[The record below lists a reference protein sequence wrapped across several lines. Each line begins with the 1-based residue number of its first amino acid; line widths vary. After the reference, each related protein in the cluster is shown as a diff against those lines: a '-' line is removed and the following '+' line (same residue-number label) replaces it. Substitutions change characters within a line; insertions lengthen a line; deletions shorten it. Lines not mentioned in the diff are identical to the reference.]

1 MKKYINIKI
10 DFVPYLGIGIGTQRT
25 MVSRDILFFLPF
37 VVIELSINKI
47 KS

>member
-1 MKKYINIKI
+1 MKKYININ
-10 DFVPYLGIGIGTQRT
+10 FVPYLGIGIGTQRT

-37 VVIELSINKI
+37 VVIELSIKKI

>member
-1 MKKYINIKI
+1 MKINIS
-10 DFVPYLGIGIGTQRT
+10 FVPYLGIGIGTQKT

>member
-1 MKKYINIKI
+1 MKTNMKI

-37 VVIELSINKI
+37 IVIELSIKKI